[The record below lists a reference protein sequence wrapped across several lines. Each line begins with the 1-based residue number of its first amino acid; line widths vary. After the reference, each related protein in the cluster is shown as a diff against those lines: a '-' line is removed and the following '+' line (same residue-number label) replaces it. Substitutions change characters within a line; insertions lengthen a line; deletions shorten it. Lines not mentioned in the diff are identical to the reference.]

1 MRICLNSH
9 GTRVI
14 QKYLDKVYTYTSIM
28 EVFNMLFYPN
38 LLELILNQHSTHIII
53 KYLTLFTYENNKSIV
68 AFLCKHVQQ
77 IATHKHSCC
86 TYQKCVMLVKPI
98 QQKQLL
104 LSIAN
109 TCEVL
114 FNDKYGN
121 YLTQFALELKIKEI
135 NAIIINKY
143 FNNFIE
149 YSSQKIAS
157 NVFEKCFEF
166 AEPEVKIQIIA
177 NICTPSMVKQLLFNM
192 YGNYI
197 LQKAMIASDEPYRTM
212 FLQMVAPL
220 MGSLS
225 LFPFGNIVICKLL
238 NTFPELESMR
248 HQYQCYL
255 TFFYNEYLNSLSF
268 GNANLPPQTN
278 SNV

>member
-1 MRICLNSH
+1 MGICLNSH

-14 QKYLDKVYTYTSIM
+14 QKYLDKAHTHTFIM
-28 EVFNMLFYPN
+28 EEFNLLFYPN
-38 LLELILNQHSTHIII
+38 LLELIINQHSTHIVI
-53 KYLTLFTYENNKSIV
+53 KYFTLFTNESNESIV
-68 AFLCKHVQQ
+68 AFLCKHVKQ
-77 IATHKHSCC
+77 IATHKYSCC
-86 TYQKCVMLVKPI
+86 TYQKCVRLVKPT
-98 QQKQLL
+98 QRKQLL

-109 TCEVL
+109 ISDEL
-114 FNDKYGN
+114 FNDQYGN
-121 YLTQFALELKIKEI
+121 YLTQFALGFKMKEI
-135 NAIIINKY
+135 NAIIVDKY

-166 AEPEVKIQIIA
+166 AEPEIKRRIIS

-220 MGSLS
+220 MGSLP
-225 LFPFGNIVICKLL
+225 LFPFGNIVIYKLV
-238 NTFPELESMR
+238 NAFPELNLMS
-248 HQYQCYL
+248 HQYQSYL
-255 TFFYNEYLNSLSF
+255 TLYYNEYLNSPSF
-268 GNANLPPQTN
+268 GDAHLPLKN
-278 SNV
+278 N